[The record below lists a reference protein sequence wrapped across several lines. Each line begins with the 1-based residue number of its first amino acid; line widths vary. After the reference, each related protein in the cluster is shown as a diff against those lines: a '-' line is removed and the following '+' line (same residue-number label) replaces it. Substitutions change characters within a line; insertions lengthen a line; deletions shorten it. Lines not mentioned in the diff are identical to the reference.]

1 MSEIM
6 GVFGKIRQEAREEGF
21 KQGFNQGRVEGAR
34 KIIIP
39 FLEFY
44 SIEELSP
51 IINMSVFEIRE
62 ILK

>member
-1 MSEIM
+1 MSEII
-6 GVFGKIRQEAREEGF
+6 GVFGKIRQEG
-21 KQGFNQGRVEGAR
+21 KVEGAR
-34 KIIIP
+34 EVIVP
-39 FLEFY
+39 LLEFY